1 MPNLFDRQKFKSGLM
16 SQGIKWT
23 DDEIDAYLEKV
34 SVSVKPK
41 SYLPYKQYE
50 ADVLAT
56 QEERGVSLVDPYR
69 PVPKVEENAAI
80 DFLGNMLWEAIDVG
94 TFGAVGALDYK
105 DYVENIITTGGPG
118 TFAGRVGA
126 GVGGLAGFMVPFGIV
141 KGVAGAAVKG
151 VSKYGTKAAGKKI
164 TKQASEIISNRSKF
178 QKLDELQKAKV
189 FEPFTK
195 TLSKYGHQLENK
207 VIREKFVEKTSANV
221 RHVLVE
227 QLKINNIKLAPKV
240 ITKLEDMI
248 RFNMGLLKRSPGDI
262 LTTGINLKKYPMPI
276 WNLQQR
282 IAIGLGGGRS
292 AGKLATLASHVIE
305 EAVIFAAVETPM
317 EIMNSIDEHRDAN
330 IPGTIGHAMALGSA
344 LGFIR
349 FIPGGKDMP
358 IMRGAWRRISQ
369 MMKKR
374 RSYTSFDYSN
384 PKARE
389 QLGKALRA
397 TWNQGGKGLFRKS
410 LKDADWKKLRT
421 DSITDP
427 KQITKLVETE
437 EGARTLSKVMGQV
450 EQNFNKK
457 WWPAFMKESAT
468 DLVGSSWRMVA
479 GATAFNYEIIFDENI
494 PLEDKV
500 FNVLV
505 GAYMTKRGRVLEYT
519 NSAGKKTVWKPSKR
533 PWVYSEEFANVDK
546 FLNVLG
552 MPSEDLLLNSFIKE
566 AELTQ
571 KYFKPEDTDDV
582 KEILGV
588 LQKAGV
594 IVDTAEGKVRP
605 SKPADRNIHP
615 VYSHLKALSSFYF
628 HANTDK
634 RMLDVSELTEKQVTT
649 IENRLKAIDLSS
661 TRKDGGI
668 YNIADMDD
676 VMLAA
681 TDNRTVQLIDLYKRV
696 VVRLYDQLGVGDEGI
711 LDPENIIA
719 RQIRPIDVQKGSEE
733 FRQGFGRLASARD
746 ILDRYD
752 HISVSEDTG
761 NPMKIN
767 VKEND
772 QAKFLEILRGF
783 DNELHDLVF
792 DKESVWDEFAP
803 LIGDP
808 HINKVLGHNSFFKG
822 VRNSFDKLNDLEN
835 KNSTWKLDKVTGK
848 DDSIRV
854 LELINKVFT
863 TEFNLKDSIT
873 ITDITTKDA
882 QGLQEF
888 VDNLLKGLLYSSEFK
903 NPVGFVATKVKGDI
917 SNADARELRNLFN
930 NNGLGGFKFTGHD
943 GEVFMQEFTRHALD
957 RRLRSATRRDGTPIT
972 GADRSKID
980 DLMRAGIISPQL
992 EMINIQRQIEIL
1004 TVMSETP
1011 ELLRAMDEG
1020 KGPFPLNDKF
1030 IEANFKTTEKD
1041 LVQGIKEGWANV
1053 IEQARLMGVTPSQ
1066 VFRNHFSKYK
1076 EHIEPFINDG
1086 KGNGVIGLSSV
1097 VAETDQLTMKELAI
1111 RLDHIDRLSMH
1122 KTHQDLMETI
1132 NEMTHGGQTKEISDF
1147 LKFIQDKFWN
1157 RKSDTAELVAI
1168 MSRYNGKDEDG
1179 NLITIYDQEN
1189 RTFNFS
1195 YDGAMAQTQRI
1206 MRESEMIIPTALRS
1220 KFIDQRMRELVGEK
1234 LFESD
1239 SHLNVTPQSFIEK
1252 YGILQGKDK
1261 DNIVRL
1267 ITGAKNPVDVLSRMI
1282 TIRRKEDPNTNI
1294 LFDQFTSNEKIE
1306 FMDDVFMLLGSAME
1320 QRKVNRYSVGEQAG
1334 VWMDRDNTVYDNHL
1348 FRYLDGLI
1356 GTSNYAMVDR
1366 KVETNVG
1373 KQDSRLYKNAFR
1385 VLIDRLYVGGQA
1397 LDSKLGLDR
1406 TGTTFETETIESQIF
1421 INVGDFSWGL
1431 SIPESKLN
1439 DVIIGFS
1446 DFIKTKKEQYPK
1458 QYRSVFKRLSDI
1470 LNIKSEKIVVEDSK
1484 GNDIEVLTF
1493 AKSDAKAD
1501 GEAIETMI
1509 NTMWMDEMAGKI
1521 WWDHLNDTVG
1531 GKNPG
1536 AVGKFTKRFRLMANI
1551 SGKELSD
1558 EYVDKVWTAHDQAR
1572 VIDDT
1577 VLGALK
1583 VLRSNKGLNVVIPMD
1598 EQATSDMF
1606 STLKHLKDQ
1615 LNEEL
1620 GNNSNLAG
1628 NQDEVTSDNLFRP
1641 KTSATGVL
1649 QTREDASSVDSVMLM
1664 PVKYFKALQVLAAA
1678 TNRGGIGG
1686 IKPIISKV
1694 GEGVLLGKTAILPTK
1709 KFDGFFNANEKVHA
1723 IMMDSANK
1731 IAGAGVKKLDISGIS
1746 IDQLRTEAINQDN
1759 YINHLDWKSINLTS
1773 VVAAD
1778 HDATISYQAANQMNL
1793 SLSNSMYKWLIEPSL
1808 KKFEKISSELVD
1820 EHNTVV
1826 GTAYAKVL
1834 DDPGTNSAESMSSYS
1849 YWIQANGP
1857 IQFSGVRQTFKNQ
1870 VKKRTIDNG
1879 LLTLHN
1885 KNGTQ
1890 SVMNPFIG
1898 GLGSRMRNTTFY
1910 TDSSGKRFVY
1920 TIGQANIAGV
1930 NRNKPVP
1937 LERLNIIINKK
1948 KFADDI
1954 ITYDQLKNNA
1964 QFKAAVDDVI
1974 GTTTLPDNTKLW
1986 KVVQILR
1993 KYSELVGQQH
2003 EVAIVMHRAPRTRP
2017 NDMIIVG
2024 LKGFLANELG
2034 NQTELN
2040 PFDAYARAEADYD
2053 IDKIN
2058 YWWDT
2063 PNDVLRG
2070 WAADAGKVG
2079 IVSPEPIA
2087 TMTSLKAKYDHL
2099 NASSMRQ
2106 LNNDKAN
2113 AQKLR
2118 GTVVKAQRM
2127 VQYLKEYSSEKEQKG
2142 FVLNLFGPYKEK
2154 TVDLSERIAFNIEK
2168 VDESLEL
2175 LAQDSQRIIDSE
2187 TGYNT
2192 DLYNAGW
2199 FDKFLFGDVRYPGL
2213 LKRQH
2218 RDGKIWVDT
2227 LVSEDRGTVLA
2238 VERDIILEVLRPY
2251 RGLLQLGTNLFESG
2265 EARSP
2270 RYDDLITHTRDYDS
2284 FMKNLNTR
2292 IYYRLRRRYAGKDDN
2307 LIALDRIFGYDNIK
2321 KDITARPLVDF
2332 GKHAS
2337 TEPSDKVKHAN
2348 QKLPFERML
2357 AAIAFKD
2364 RLAVDSPKQMFGA
2377 DYTLYETTMRDLMRV
2392 GEDPASIQ
2400 EVYKKAIKNMKG
2412 DVKRLGFLRYL
2423 GWKMNKSRTAHR
2435 RAIRDGYTSFAQSI
2449 SDNLIEQQTLYKEI
2463 ESQITSD
2470 PKTIDYVRN
2479 VAVRRIRSSIL
2490 ANPRRNKY
2498 KTFPTGSNP
2507 RQEAIT
2513 WLNQNTKW
2521 LKSKAAE
2528 QPIEFKRIDSP
2539 EYMDLMIFNEIF
2551 GKFRSLFVDPDLKTG
2566 ARTIEF
2572 EENVS
2577 EFKRKYKGRW
2587 REFFDDKK
2595 RKNKWAPWLN
2605 ESRIMNMGIADFNA
2619 VYQHWEGIQPG
2630 LGRLFLWKVM
2640 APEPAVGTF
2649 TYFNGDIYEGF
2660 SNSSMSFV
2668 KFGLRYIA
2676 NSENISQFEK
2686 TMFFDMMAGQYTD
2699 WYHALHSI
2707 RLSGKEGI
2715 NQRSM
2720 LGSTKQE
2727 LYDSSN
2733 PLVDFSTELKT
2744 SSMQAEWNPVMQSAF
2759 GYDNSYSYGY
2769 LRDVSGVPMEKATA
2783 TYSIFPRGYIPI
2795 NYRGGKHPSITGW
2808 ADFNKARRGD
2818 AYLMLGEALGKGII
2832 THREFPAI
2840 KHTYTEIEGKPETKV
2855 DMHQKIDEKAR
2866 SEDNSH
2872 GPEC

>member
-23 DDEIDAYLEKV
+23 DDEIDAYLERA
-34 SVSVKPK
+34 SASVKPK
-41 SYLPYKQYE
+41 SYLPYRQYE
-50 ADVLAT
+50 ALAV
-56 QEERGVSLVDPYR
+56 QEEKGVFLAEPYR
-69 PVPKVEENAAI
+69 PYPEVDENAAL
-80 DFLGNMLWEAIDVG
+80 DFLGNMLWEAVDVG
-94 TFGAVGALDYK
+94 TFGAVGALDYR
-105 DYVENIITTGGPG
+105 DYVENILTTGGPG

-126 GVGGLAGFMVPFGIV
+126 GIGGLAGFLPPFALTKRV
-141 KGVAGAAVKG
+141 VGAAVKG
-151 VSKYGTKAAGKKI
+151 VSTYGTKAAGKKI
-164 TKQASEIISNRSKF
+164 TQQASEIISGRSKYH
-178 QKLDELQKAKV
+178 KLGQLEKAKV

-207 VIREKFVEKTSANV
+207 AIREKFVEKTSDNV

-227 QLKINNIKLAPKV
+227 QLKKNNIKLAPNTV
-240 ITKLEDMI
+240 NNLESMI
-248 RFNMGLLKRSPGDI
+248 KGNMGLLKDS
-262 LTTGINLKKYPMPI
+262 PMPI

-282 IAIGLGGGRS
+282 IAIALGGGHS
-292 AGKLATLASHVIE
+292 AGKLATLASHVVE

-330 IPGTIGHAMALGSA
+330 IPGTIGHAMSLGTA

-358 IMRGAWRRISQ
+358 IMRSAWRRISQ
-369 MMKKR
+369 MMNGR
-374 RSYTSFDYSN
+374 RSYTSFDFSN

-389 QLGKALRA
+389 QLGKTLRA
-397 TWNQGGKGLFRKS
+397 TWNQGGKDLFRKS
-410 LKDADWKKLRT
+410 LKDSDWRKLGT

-427 KQITKLVETE
+427 RQITELVATE

-450 EQNFNKK
+450 EQNFLKK
-457 WWPAFMKESAT
+457 WWPGFMKESAT
-468 DLVGSSWRMVA
+468 DLVGSSWRMAA

-519 NSAGKKTVWKPSKR
+519 NSAGEKTVWEPSKR
-533 PWVYSEEFANVDK
+533 PWVYSEQFGNVDK

-552 MPSEDLLLNSFIKE
+552 MPAEDVLLNSFIKE

-582 KEILGV
+582 KAIMGV

-594 IVDTAEGKVRP
+594 IVDSGESKARP
-605 SKPADRNIHP
+605 SKPADKNMHP
-615 VYSHLKALSSFYF
+615 VYSHLKALSVFYF
-628 HANTDK
+628 HANTNK
-634 RMLDVSELTEKQVTT
+634 RILDVDEMTEKQVTA
-649 IENRLKAIDLSS
+649 IENRLRAVDLAS

-668 YNIADMDD
+668 FNITDMDD
-676 VMLAA
+676 VMHSA
-681 TDNRTVQLIDLYKRV
+681 TDKRTVQLIDLYKKV
-696 VVRLYDQLGVGDEGI
+696 VVRLYDHLGVGDEGR
-711 LDPENIIA
+711 LDPDNIIA
-719 RQIRPIDVQKGSEE
+719 RLLRPSDIQKGSEE
-733 FRQGFGRLASARD
+733 FQQGIQRLAAVRD
-746 ILDRYD
+746 ILSRFG
-752 HISVSEDTG
+752 HIKVSKDTS

-767 VKEND
+767 SKEGS
-772 QAKFLEILRGF
+772 QEKFLEILQKF
-783 DNELHDLVF
+783 DNQLHDLVF
-792 DKESVWDEFAP
+792 EGESVWEEFAP

-808 HINKVLGHNSFFKG
+808 HINKVLEHNSFFKG
-822 VRNSFDKLNDLEN
+822 IRNSFDKLNDLQN

-848 DDSIRV
+848 DDSTRV

-863 TEFNLKDSIT
+863 GEFNLKDSIT
-873 ITDITTKDA
+873 VTDITTKDA
-882 QGLQEF
+882 QKLQEF
-888 VDNLLKGLLYSSEFK
+888 VDNLLTGLSYSPEFK
-903 NPVGFVATKVKGDI
+903 NPKGFTITREKGEI
-917 SNADARELRNLFN
+917 ANSEARELRNIFI
-930 NNGLGGFKFTGHD
+930 NNGLGGFAFTGHD
-943 GEVFMQEFTRHALD
+943 GQVFMQEFVRHSLD
-957 RRLRSATRRDGTPIT
+957 RRLRSATRRDGTPLT

-980 DLMRAGIISPQL
+980 DLMRAGIISPKL
-992 EMINIQRQIEIL
+992 EMINIQRQIEVL
-1004 TVMSETP
+1004 TLMSETP
-1011 ELLRAMDEG
+1011 ELMRAMEEG

-1030 IEANFKTTEKD
+1030 IEANFKKFQKD
-1041 LVQGIKEGWANV
+1041 EVQEVKEIWANLH
-1053 IEQARLMGVTPSQ
+1053 EQAQLLGVTSAQ

-1076 EHIEPFINDG
+1076 EHIEPFVIDG

-1097 VAETDQLTMKELAI
+1097 AAETDAITMKELAI
-1111 RLDHIDRLSMH
+1111 RLDNIDRLSVH

-1132 NEMTHGGQTKEISDF
+1132 NEMTHSGQTKEISDF
-1147 LKFIQDKFWN
+1147 LKFIQDKFWD

-1179 NLITIYDQEN
+1179 NLIPIYDKEN
-1189 RTFNFS
+1189 RAFNLG
-1195 YDGAMAQTQRI
+1195 YDGAMAQTKKI

-1220 KFIDQRMRELVGEK
+1220 KFIDQRMRELMEEK

-1239 SHLNVTPQSFIEK
+1239 SHLNVTSQSFSDK
-1252 YGILQGKDK
+1252 YGLLVGKNK
-1261 DNIVRL
+1261 DNLMRL
-1267 ITGAKNPVDVLSRMI
+1267 ITIGKNPVESLSKLVS
-1282 TIRRKEDPNTNI
+1282 IRRKEDPNTNVS
-1294 LFDQFTSNEKIE
+1294 FDKFTSDEMIE
-1306 FMDDVFMLLGSAME
+1306 FIDDVNMLLGTAME
-1320 QRKVNRYSVGEQAG
+1320 QRKIHRYSVGQGAG
-1334 VWMDRDNTVYDNHL
+1334 VWTDKDNTVYDNPL
-1348 FRYLDGLI
+1348 FRYLDGLV
-1356 GTSNYAMVDR
+1356 GFSNYAIVDR
-1366 KVETNVG
+1366 KVETERG
-1373 KQDSRLYKNAFR
+1373 KQDSRLDKDAFR
-1385 VLIDRLYVGGQA
+1385 ILI
-1397 LDSKLGLDR
+1397 SKLYDGGMTLDAKLG
-1406 TGTTFETETIESQIF
+1406 TDISGTTFETDKIEGQVF

-1439 DVIIGFS
+1439 DVIIKFN
-1446 DFIKTKKEQYPK
+1446 DFIKTKKEQYSG
-1458 QYRSVFKRLSDI
+1458 QYGKVFKRLSDI
-1470 LNIKSEKIVVEDSK
+1470 LNIKSEKFVTKDSE

-1509 NTMWMDEMAGKI
+1509 NAMWMDEMAGKV

-1536 AVGKFTKRFRLMANI
+1536 AVGKFTKRFRLMANV
-1551 SGKELSD
+1551 SGKELSN
-1558 EYVDKVWTAHDQAR
+1558 EYVDKVWTTHDQVR
-1572 VIDDT
+1572 VIDDR
-1577 VLGALK
+1577 VLDALG
-1583 VLRSNKGLNVVIPMD
+1583 VLRNNKGLNVVILMD
-1598 EQATSDMF
+1598 EMKTADMF

-1620 GNNSNLAG
+1620 GNNPALAN
-1628 NQDEVTSDNLFRP
+1628 NQDEVTPDNLFRS
-1641 KTSATGVL
+1641 KSSATGVL
-1649 QTREDASSVDSVMLM
+1649 PTREDASSVDSVMLM

-1678 TNRGGIGG
+1678 TNRGSIGG

-1694 GEGVLLGKTAILPTK
+1694 GEGVLLGKTAILPTD
-1709 KFDGFFNANEKVHA
+1709 KFDGFFNANDKVHA

-1731 IAGAGVKKLDISGIS
+1731 IAGDGVKKLDISGIT
-1746 IDQLRTEAINQDN
+1746 IDQLRTGGIAQDD
-1759 YINHLDWKSINLTS
+1759 YINHVDWKSINVAS
-1773 VVAAD
+1773 VVSAD
-1778 HDATISYQAANQMNL
+1778 HDATISYQAANEMNL
-1793 SLSNSMYKWLIEPSL
+1793 NLSNSMFKWIIEPSL
-1808 KKFEKISSELVD
+1808 KKFEKLSSELVD

-1826 GTAYAKVL
+1826 GTAYAKAL
-1834 DDPGTNSAESMSSYS
+1834 DDPGTSSAESMSSYS
-1849 YWIQANGP
+1849 YWIKANGP
-1857 IQFSGVRQTFKNQ
+1857 VQFSGVRQTFKNQ
-1870 VKKRTIDNG
+1870 VKKKTIDNG

-1885 KNGTQ
+1885 KNGSQ

-1898 GLGSRMRNTTFY
+1898 GLGSTMRNTTFY
-1910 TDSSGKRFVY
+1910 TDPTGERIVY
-1920 TIGQANIAGV
+1920 THGQASIAGV
-1930 NRNKPVP
+1930 NRNKSVP
-1937 LERLNIIINKK
+1937 LERLNIITHNKNS
-1948 KFADDI
+1948 ADYI
-1954 ITYDQLKNNA
+1954 VTYDQLKNNA
-1964 QFKAAVDDVI
+1964 QFKMAVNGVI
-1974 GTTTLPDNTKLW
+1974 GTTTLPENTKLW
-1986 KVVQILR
+1986 KVAQILR
-1993 KYSELVGQQH
+1993 DYSQLVGQQH

-2024 LKGFLANELG
+2024 LKGFLKDELG
-2034 NQTELN
+2034 NQTVLN

-2070 WAADAGKVG
+2070 WAGNAGKVG
-2079 IVSPEPIA
+2079 IVSPEPNA
-2087 TMTSLKAKYDHL
+2087 TKTSLKAKYDHL
-2099 NASSMRQ
+2099 NASSMRE
-2106 LNNDKAN
+2106 LNNDNAK

-2118 GTVVKAQRM
+2118 GTVVKAQRI
-2127 VQYLKEYSSEKEQKG
+2127 VQYLKEYSSEKDQKG

-2154 TVDLSERIAFNIEK
+2154 IGDLSERIAFNTEK

-2175 LAQDSQRIIDSE
+2175 LAQDIQRIIDSE

-2192 DLYNAGW
+2192 DIYDAQW
-2199 FDKFLFGDVRYPGL
+2199 FDKFMFGDSRYPGI

-2218 RDGKIWVDT
+2218 REGRRWVDT
-2227 LVSEDRGTVLA
+2227 LVSEGREKVLA
-2238 VERDIILEVLRPY
+2238 IEKDIILETIRPY
-2251 RGLLQLGTNLFESG
+2251 RGLLQLGTNLFENG

-2284 FMKNLNTR
+2284 FMKNLNSR

-2307 LIALDRIFGYDNIK
+2307 LIALNSIFGVDPK
-2321 KDITARPLVDF
+2321 VGKITARPLVDF
-2332 GKHAS
+2332 GRHAS
-2337 TEPSDKVKHAN
+2337 TERSDKVKYAN
-2348 QKLPFERML
+2348 KKLPFERML

-2364 RLAVDSPKQMFGA
+2364 RLAVDSPRQMFGA
-2377 DYTLYETTMRDLMRV
+2377 DYVLYENTMRNLMRV

-2400 EVYKKAIKNMKG
+2400 EVYKQSIKKMKT
-2412 DVKRLGFLRYL
+2412 DVKKLGFLRYL
-2423 GWKMNKSRTAHR
+2423 GWKINKSRTAHR
-2435 RAIRDGYTSFAQSI
+2435 RAIRDGYTNFARSI
-2449 SDNLIEQQTLYKEI
+2449 SENLLEQQTLYKEV

-2470 PKTIDYVRN
+2470 PKTIDYIRN
-2479 VAVRRIRSSIL
+2479 VAAKRIRSSIL

-2498 KTFPTGSNP
+2498 KTFETGPNP
-2507 RQEAIT
+2507 RQQAIT

-2521 LKSKAAE
+2521 LKSKASE

-2551 GKFRSLFVDPDLKTG
+2551 GKFRSLFVDPDIKAGL
-2566 ARTIEF
+2566 RTVEF
-2572 EENVS
+2572 EESVS
-2577 EFKRKYKGRW
+2577 EFKNKYKSRW

-2595 RKNKWAPWLN
+2595 RGAKWAPWLN
-2605 ESRIMNMGIADFNA
+2605 ENRIMNMGMADFNTA
-2619 VYQHWEGIQPG
+2619 YNHWEGIQPG

-2686 TMFFDMMAGQYTD
+2686 TMFFDMIAGQYTD

-2707 RLSGKEGI
+2707 RLGGKEGI

-2720 LGSTKQE
+2720 AESTNRE

-2744 SSMQAEWNPVMQSAF
+2744 SSMQAEWNPTMQSAF

-2769 LRDVSGVPMEKATA
+2769 LRDISGTPMEKATA
-2783 TYSIFPRGYIPI
+2783 THSVFPRGYIPI

-2840 KHTYTEIEGKPETKV
+2840 KNTYTEIEGKPETSV

-2866 SEDNSH
+2866 SQDNSS
-2872 GPEC
+2872 GPDC